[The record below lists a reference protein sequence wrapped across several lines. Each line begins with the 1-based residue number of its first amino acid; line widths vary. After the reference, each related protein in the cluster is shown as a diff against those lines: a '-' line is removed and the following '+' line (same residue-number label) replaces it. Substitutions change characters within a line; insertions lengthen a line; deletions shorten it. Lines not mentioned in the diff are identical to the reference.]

1 MLPVA
6 GETII
11 QPIES
16 RAVPPPSN
24 RSVLIVED
32 DMDSRSG
39 LAAILALEG
48 YDVAEAEHGAQALAM
63 LRARPAVC
71 VILLDLWMPTMN
83 GITFRQRQLAD
94 PALAEI
100 PVVVLSADPTA
111 MQAIRALGVR
121 ETLIKPVD
129 VDRLLRIVDAHCG
142 P

>member
-1 MLPVA
+1 M
-6 GETII
+6 
-11 QPIES
+11 
-16 RAVPPPSN
+16 RPPSH

-32 DMDSRSG
+32 DTDARSG

-48 YDVAEAEHGAQALAM
+48 YDVAEAEHGAQALAL
-63 LRARPAVC
+63 LRQHPAVC

-94 PALAEI
+94 PALAQI

-111 MQAIRALGVR
+111 MQAIRALGVY